1 MKYFSKISFI
11 ILFIFL
17 YSGKVYS
24 DGKIVYINLETVLQ
38 ESNYGKKIIE
48 QLNIVNLN
56 NLDSLKKI
64 ESNLSSQED
73 EIKKKQKI
81 ISKDEYSK
89 ELNKLKLNIKKYR
102 DQKNSMVSEF
112 NKLKQDQLD
121 IFFNKIN
128 PYVQKYMDN
137 NSISIL
143 LDSKKIYIGRSEND
157 VTKDIIDLINN
168 KLK

>member
-1 MKYFSKISFI
+1 MKFFSKISFI

-17 YSGKVYS
+17 YSDKVYS
-24 DGKIVYINLETVLQ
+24 EDKIAYINLEIVLQ
-38 ESNYGKKIIE
+38 DSNYGKKIIE
-48 QLNIVNLN
+48 QLNTVNLS

-64 ESNLSSQED
+64 EGNLSSQED
-73 EIKKKQKI
+73 EIKKKQNI

-102 DQKNSMVSEF
+102 DQKNLMVSEF
-112 NKLKQDQLD
+112 NKLKKDQLD

-143 LDSKKIYIGRSEND
+143 LDSKKIYIGSSEKD

>member
-1 MKYFSKISFI
+1 MKYFPKISFI
-11 ILFIFL
+11 ILFIFFYAGKA
-17 YSGKVYS
+17 YSE
-24 DGKIVYINLETVLQ
+24 DKIAYINLEKVLQ
-38 ESNYGKKIIE
+38 DSNYGKKIIE
-48 QLNIVNLN
+48 QLNTVNLS

-64 ESNLSSQED
+64 EGNLSSQED
-73 EIKKKQKI
+73 EIKKKQNI

-102 DQKNSMVSEF
+102 DQKNLMVSEF
-112 NKLKQDQLD
+112 NKLKKDQLD

-143 LDSKKIYIGRSEND
+143 LDSKKIYIGSSEKD

>member
-11 ILFIFL
+11 ILIIFFNE
-17 YSGKVYS
+17 GKVYS
-24 DGKIVYINLETVLQ
+24 DSKIAYINLEIVLQ
-38 ESNYGKKIIE
+38 DSNYGKKIIE
-48 QLNIVNLN
+48 QLNTVNLN
-56 NLDSLKKI
+56 NLDSLKKL

-73 EIKKKQKI
+73 EIKKKQNI

-102 DQKNSMVSEF
+102 DQKNAMVSEF
-112 NKLKQDQLD
+112 NQLKKDQLD

-128 PYVQKYMDN
+128 PYIQKYMDN

-143 LDSKKIYIGRSEND
+143 LDSKKIYIGRSDND